1 MYAHN
6 TKLHTQC
13 FTVTPNIDV
22 PKLIIINQWMSL
34 TTCNWAEVWCAYIQS
49 ACLVFHMQGHLHLLL
64 LQIPHYPFCFCN
76 LTACMMWIA
85 SMLETMPSFKLI
97 TLTAK
102 RVILN
107 NQITKELI
115 IDSLFP
121 VSLVLCKTQSVKGIV
136 PEEMANSSL
145 FLMLTGTI
153 SLWVNLS

>member
-1 MYAHN
+1 
-6 TKLHTQC
+6 
-13 FTVTPNIDV
+13 
-22 PKLIIINQWMSL
+22 
-34 TTCNWAEVWCAYIQS
+34 
-49 ACLVFHMQGHLHLLL
+49 
-64 LQIPHYPFCFCN
+64 
-76 LTACMMWIA
+76 
-85 SMLETMPSFKLI
+85 MLETMPSFKLI

-145 FLMLTGTI
+145 FLTLTGAI